1 MKAYKTPAMELC
13 LIAKEDVLSASI
25 IENIGT
31 VIDFSEG
38 REEAPEPM
46 YD

>member
-1 MKAYKTPAMELC
+1 MKAYKTPALELC
-13 LIAKEDVLSASI
+13 LIAKEDVLSTSI
-25 IENIGT
+25 TKGIGT